1 MPCLIKYPLALRSI
15 LSEWKIKRIATL
27 LPVVL
32 GVLCLTFAL
41 LHLVPGDPV
50 DVMLGESASAADRA
64 ALKVQLGL
72 DQPMLVQFGH
82 YVSRLVTGDFGSSI
96 HTHTPISQLL
106 WQAYP
111 STLGLAVAA
120 LLIGVLVG
128 IPLGI
133 WSALK
138 AGHWQDVM
146 ITMLSIRLAAM
157 PAFWLGP
164 VLMLVFAVWLGWLPV
179 SGMTSAASIILPALT
194 LGLGLSAILTRMTRT
209 SLLEVMHEDYIRT
222 ARAKG
227 LSERQVILKHALRA
241 ALLPLVT
248 IVGLQMGSL
257 LAGAV
262 ITETIF
268 GWQGI
273 GRLLVESIEK
283 RDYPVTQACVLVVAL
298 SYVCIHQLTELA
310 YRWLDP
316 RTRGR
321 A

>member
-1 MPCLIKYPLALRSI
+1 M
-15 LSEWKIKRIATL
+15 IKRVLTL
-27 LPVVL
+27 LPVVF
-32 GVLCLTFAL
+32 GVLCLTFML
-41 LHLVPGDPV
+41 MHLVPGDPV
-50 DVMLGESASAADRA
+50 DVMLGESASMADRE
-64 ALKVQLGL
+64 ALKQQLGL
-72 DQPMLVQFGH
+72 YLPLWQQFMH
-82 YVSRLVTGDFGSSI
+82 YLTHLLHGDFGVSI
-96 HTHTPISQLL
+96 HTHTAIATLL
-106 WQAYP
+106 QQTYP
-111 STLGLAVAA
+111 ATLLLALAA
-120 LLIGVLVG
+120 LAIGLTVG
-128 IPLGI
+128 IPLGV

-146 ITMLSIRLAAM
+146 ITLFSIRVAAM

-164 VLMLVFAVWLGWLPV
+164 LLMLVFAVWLGWLPV
-179 SGMTSAASIILPALT
+179 SGMDSVASVMLPALT

-227 LSERQVILKHALRA
+227 LSEQQVILKHGLRA

-268 GWQGI
+268 GWNGI

-283 RDYPVTQACVLVVAL
+283 RDYPVTQACVLVIAL
-298 SYVCIHQLTELA
+298 SYVLINQATDLA

-321 A
+321 T

>member
-1 MPCLIKYPLALRSI
+1 MIR
-15 LSEWKIKRIATL
+15 RVTTL
-27 LPVVL
+27 LPVIA

-41 LHLVPGDPV
+41 LHMVPGDPV
-50 DVMLGESASAADRA
+50 DVMLGESASAADRLL
-64 ALKVQLGL
+64 LKAQLGL
-72 DQPMLVQFGH
+72 DQPLHVQFGQ
-82 YVSRLVTGDFGSSI
+82 YVLNLFKGDFGVSI
-96 HTHTPISQLL
+96 HTQTPITQLL
-106 WQAYP
+106 AQAYP
-111 STLGLAVAA
+111 ATLILAVTALSIG
-120 LLIGVLVG
+120 LLIG

-146 ITMLSIRLAAM
+146 VTMVSIRLAAM

-179 SGMTSAASIILPALT
+179 SGMGSPAAIILPALT

-209 SLLEVMHEDYIRT
+209 SLLEVLNEDYIRT

-227 LSERQVILKHALRA
+227 LSERQVLLRHALRA
-241 ALLPLVT
+241 ALLPMVT

-268 GWQGI
+268 SWNGI
-273 GRLLVESIEK
+273 GRLLVDSIEK
-283 RDYPVTQACVLVVAL
+283 RDYPVTQACVLVIAL
-298 SYVCIHQLTELA
+298 SYVLINQMTDVA

-316 RTRGR
+316 RTRGAR
-321 A
+321 

>member
-1 MPCLIKYPLALRSI
+1 M
-15 LSEWKIKRIATL
+15 IKRITTL
-27 LPVVL
+27 LPVIV

-41 LHLVPGDPV
+41 LHMVPGDPV
-50 DVMLGESASAADRA
+50 DVMLGESASAADRF
-64 ALKVQLGL
+64 ALKAQLGL
-72 DQPMLVQFGH
+72 DQPLYVQFGQ
-82 YVSRLVTGDFGSSI
+82 YVLNILKGDFGVSI
-96 HTHTPISQLL
+96 HTQTPITQLL
-106 WQAYP
+106 AKAYP
-111 STLGLAVAA
+111 ATLLLAVAA
-120 LLIGVLVG
+120 LSIGLLIG

-146 ITMLSIRLAAM
+146 VTMVSIRLAAM

-179 SGMTSAASIILPALT
+179 SGMGSASSIILPALT

-209 SLLEVMHEDYIRT
+209 SLLEVLNEDYIRT

-227 LSERQVILKHALRA
+227 LSERQVLFRHALRA
-241 ALLPLVT
+241 ALLPMVT

-268 GWQGI
+268 SWNGI
-273 GRLLVESIEK
+273 GRLLVDSIEK
-283 RDYPVTQACVLVVAL
+283 RDYPVTQACVLVIAF
-298 SYVCIHQLTELA
+298 SYVLINQLTDLA

-316 RTRGR
+316 RTRGTR
-321 A
+321 